1 MFPLEETFEQSFKLK
16 EVVVVSY
23 EGINSE
29 EAIRRIQAY
38 EKAGADIVY
47 IWCWQSNNC
56 KK

>member
-29 EAIRRIQAY
+29 EAIQRIQAY

-47 IWCWQSNNC
+47 IWCWQ
-56 KK
+56 